1 MDATQAT
8 QATQVVQ
15 GLDWTQA
22 LTVFVIMATNFGTL
36 IGLYIHTDKKI
47 EEGRKETNEIIKTVH
62 EEMKQFNESM
72 RQEMNQFHNA
82 MLQFHGRV
90 CAIEERNKK

>member
-1 MDATQAT
+1 MDATQIS
-8 QATQVVQ
+8 QATH

-47 EEGRKETNEIIKTVH
+47 DEGRKETNEIIQT
-62 EEMKQFNESM
+62 M
-72 RQEMNQFHNA
+72 RAEMNQFNENMRQDMNQFHSA

-90 CAIEERNKK
+90 CAIEERGKK